1 MKWMNADEASVY
13 LGFRNRLAFYRA
25 VEKYGI
31 PHTRIGR
38 ALRFSQAKLDAYME
52 RAKSKEQPRTRA
64 VHP

>member
-25 VEKYGI
+25 VEKYAI

-38 ALRFSQAKLDAYME
+38 SYRFSQQKLDDYMTKS
-52 RAKSKEQPRTRA
+52 RSKERRA
-64 VHP
+64 